1 VQAMPDAVS
10 SRFSSLDV
18 WYLQDSLSRRER
30 VARLRR
36 VRGARPTILQI
47 DETVGRA
54 ALIRRCAPP
63 SPKGRRIGFPIWDS
77 CASKEGIKI
86 QPYSGSSP
94 TINVGQQPPSAVAK
108 FLRRYAAHLN
118 HVAVWI
124 AELRRARHVRRFDLR
139 PGAFELLDCGL
150 VIE

>member
-1 VQAMPDAVS
+1 MFWVQAMPDAVS

-63 SPKGRRIGFPIWDS
+63 SPEGRRFTILKQACSIRSYIRSSSELLQLLPDAFIVR
-77 CASKEGIKI
+77 IN
-86 QPYSGSSP
+86 QSGSL
-94 TINVGQQPPSAVAK
+94 ICGH
-108 FLRRYAAHLN
+108 RRWSFA
-118 HVAVWI
+118 
-124 AELRRARHVRRFDLR
+124 
-139 PGAFELLDCGL
+139 PAFQ
-150 VIE
+150 